1 MILGRL
7 KIGTRLSIGLATI
20 TLFMVLVILFG
31 ILGMRDVDEQMK
43 HLIISH
49 HKIWNANV
57 IRDSLHNA
65 DKSLLPVIL
74 SQDERTRAFEN
85 VKIITARATYADA
98 IEELMKLESTARG
111 RDLLTRLQ
119 HALVAFKKD
128 SENAIEM
135 AMNSNPEQAVFLYLN
150 SIRPPTLSL
159 YQLCAELA
167 TYEKEESDTYSREAI
182 TTYRKTRYFFVLIGG
197 IAVIIA
203 VLGAVLL
210 TRSIVTPLEQG
221 VSFANKLSEGDF
233 SAEIE
238 IKQHDETG
246 HLLRAM
252 KNMAERL
259 KKTKS
264 LEQQL
269 FQSQKLENVGRLAGG
284 VAHDFNNLLTVIRG
298 YSELALLGMAE
309 GDPVRGS
316 LEEVLKASERAGNLT
331 RQLLAFSRRQVMEM
345 KIIDLKCLMKDL
357 EKMLRRLIGEDI
369 DLRLVLAPDL
379 GRVKA
384 DPGQI
389 EQVIVNLAVNARD
402 AMPSGGVLTIEAANV
417 ELDEGCSCQ
426 HVDAKPGEYVL
437 LCVSDTGTGMG
448 PEVRERIFEPF
459 FTTKEKGKGT
469 GLGLSMAYGIV
480 KQSNGH
486 IWVYSEANK
495 GTTFKIYL
503 PLAKEPAELAAH
515 KKEATTI
522 PGGRETILL
531 VEDESSVRHLAARVL
546 RDQGYTIH
554 EASDGTEALHFM
566 QGNGGENIDLLLT
579 DVIMPKLN
587 GKELSEHLK
596 NINPKL
602 RVLFTSGYTD
612 DVIAHH
618 GVLEDGTDFI
628 QKPYTSAALT
638 TKVREVLSE

>member
-1 MILGRL
+1 
-7 KIGTRLSIGLATI
+7 
-20 TLFMVLVILFG
+20 
-31 ILGMRDVDEQMK
+31 
-43 HLIISH
+43 
-49 HKIWNANV
+49 
-57 IRDSLHNA
+57 
-65 DKSLLPVIL
+65 
-74 SQDERTRAFEN
+74 
-85 VKIITARATYADA
+85 
-98 IEELMKLESTARG
+98 
-111 RDLLTRLQ
+111 
-119 HALVAFKKD
+119 
-128 SENAIEM
+128 
-135 AMNSNPEQAVFLYLN
+135 
-150 SIRPPTLSL
+150 
-159 YQLCAELA
+159 
-167 TYEKEESDTYSREAI
+167 YEKEESDTYSREAI
-182 TTYRKTRYFFVLIGG
+182 ATYRKTRYFFVVIGV
-197 IAVIIA
+197 IAIIIA
-203 VLGAVLL
+203 VLGAVIL
-210 TRSIVTPLEQG
+210 TRSIVIPLEQG
-221 VSFANKLSEGDF
+221 VFFANKLSEGDF
-233 SAEIE
+233 SAEIR

-246 HLLRAM
+246 QLLFAM

-259 KKTKS
+259 KRTKS

-284 VAHDFNNLLTVIRG
+284 VAHDFNNILTVIRG
-298 YSELALLGMAE
+298 YSELAILGMAE
-309 GDPVRGS
+309 GKPVRGS

-369 DLRLVLAPDL
+369 DLRMALASDL
-379 GRVKA
+379 GRVRA

-402 AMPSGGVLTIEAANV
+402 AMPSGGVLTIEAANI
-417 ELDEGCSCQ
+417 ELDEGCSCL

-437 LCVSDTGTGMG
+437 LCVSDTGTGMI
-448 PEVRERIFEPF
+448 PEVRERVFEPF

-486 IWVYSEANK
+486 IWVYSEPNQ

-503 PLAKEPAELAAH
+503 PLAKESAESTGR
-515 KKEATTI
+515 KEEVTAL
-522 PGGRETILL
+522 PRGKETILL
-531 VEDESSVRHLAARVL
+531 VEDESSVRLLAARVL

-554 EASDGTEALHFM
+554 EAPDGTEALHFM
-566 QGNGGENIDLLLT
+566 QRNGGGSVDLLLT

-596 NINPKL
+596 TINPKL

-618 GVLEDGTDFI
+618 GVLEDGTNFI

-638 TKVREVLSE
+638 TKVREVLSKGDHERY